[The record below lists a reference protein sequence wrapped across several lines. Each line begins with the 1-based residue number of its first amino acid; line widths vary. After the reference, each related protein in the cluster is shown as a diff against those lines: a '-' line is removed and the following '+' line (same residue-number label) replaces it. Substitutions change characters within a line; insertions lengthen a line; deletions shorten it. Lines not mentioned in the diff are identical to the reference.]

1 MIVKSDKKL
10 VILDRDG
17 VINRDSDTYVKSVD
31 EFILIDGSAEA
42 IAELC
47 KQGFTVAIATNQSG
61 LARGYFTEHDLAA
74 MHAKMLH
81 AIEKAGGRV
90 SSIAFCPHG
99 PDDNCTCRKPL
110 AGLIT
115 TIETDLSLSAK
126 GSVMVGDSLRDLQAG
141 IIKGCH
147 PVLVKT
153 GKGLKTLEKLQQ
165 HPEPGLED
173 VAVFDNLSRAT
184 THIIQHYG

>member
-1 MIVKSDKKL
+1 MTDTKL

-17 VINRDSDTYVKSVD
+17 VINRDSDAYVKSVE
-31 EFILIDGSAEA
+31 EFVLIEGSVEA

-47 KQGFTVAIATNQSG
+47 RQGFTVAIATNQSG
-61 LARGYFTEHDLAA
+61 LARGYFTEHDLSA
-74 MHAKMLH
+74 MHAKMLK
-81 AIEKAGGRV
+81 AVEQAGGRV
-90 SSIAFCPHG
+90 STIAFCPHG
-99 PDDNCTCRKPL
+99 PDDNCRCRKPL

-115 TIETDLSLSAK
+115 SIEETLSLSAK

-141 IIKGCH
+141 IVKGCH

-165 HPEPGLED
+165 QSEPGLEN
-173 VAVFDNLSRAT
+173 VAVFDNLSQAA